1 MPLFLKGEDYILPIQ
16 SENIL
21 NPEQPQTHQPQQ
33 EQIQEEVPAEP
44 QALNELLENKSRSG
58 E

>member
-21 NPEQPQTHQPQQ
+21 NPEQPQTHQLQQ

-44 QALNELLENKSRSG
+44 EVQNEVLENKSRSG
-58 E
+58 